1 VDDVAQVLVAAT
13 THTATLN
20 AQLEVGGPQWLSW
33 RDVAALYAQVL
44 GRPVRTV
51 STPGAVFRAQQ
62 WLMRPFSEAASNIM
76 GLNWLAS
83 RTLPIADPGHAAAL
97 GITPITAEQFL
108 RHKAALAA

>member
-1 VDDVAQVLVAAT
+1 
-13 THTATLN
+13 
-20 AQLEVGGPQWLSW
+20 VGGPQWLSW

-108 RHKAALAA
+108 RHKAALPA